1 MKRFAVIMLGAE
13 SRLESRLE
21 RLKSIMKNPQ
31 SELNMATLL
40 VSEHDGP
47 SGGVYLTQVLA

>member
-1 MKRFAVIMLGAE
+1 MLGAE

-40 VSEHDGP
+40 VSEHGGP
-47 SGGVYLTQVLA
+47 PTGEVYLTQVCD